1 MIGTSLP
8 IGALLGFAFGVVILI
23 AALMALTGKW
33 RLGSLKEEAHNLAY
47 VEVER
52 SSLTRKWVDNI
63 PINWVRTA
71 AALHASSTEQVANNN
86 ALAISA

>member
-1 MIGTSLP
+1 MIGINLC
-8 IGALLGFAFGVVILI
+8 IGARLGLAFGVILFT

-33 RLGSLKEEAHNLAY
+33 RLGSLKEEAHNLAC